1 MPGFFFLEDPA
12 VGWVMRARK
21 LPRGFYDRDT
31 TLVAREL
38 LGKHLVHVVD
48 GVPRVG
54 RIVETEAYLGP
65 HDLAAH
71 SAKGLTAR
79 TRPMFGP
86 PGHAY
91 VYLVYGMHWCMN
103 VVTQPAGQASAVLLR
118 AVEPVKNVEGRTQG
132 PALLCKAMGI
142 DGRLTG
148 HDLLSGTFHIA
159 DPRDDAVIAIVKRP
173 RIGVDYARHWARRLL
188 RFYIRGNPFVSKK

>member
-1 MPGFFFLEDPA
+1 MS
-12 VGWVMRARK
+12 K
-21 LPRGFYDRDT
+21 LPRSFYDRDT

-38 LGKHLVHVVD
+38 LGKHLVHVVA
-48 GVPRVG
+48 GVERVG

-71 SAKGLTAR
+71 SARGLTNR
-79 TRPMFGP
+79 TRVMFGA

-91 VYLVYGMHWCMN
+91 VYLIYGMHWCMN
-103 VVTQPAGQASAVLLR
+103 VVTEEEGHASAVLLR
-118 AVEPVKNVEGRTQG
+118 SIEPVKNVEGRTQG

-142 DGRLTG
+142 DRRLNG
-148 HDLLSGTFHIA
+148 HDLLS
-159 DPRDDAVIAIVKRP
+159 DDFFVARPAREEPVRIVKRA

-188 RFYIRGNPFVSKK
+188 RFYIRGNPFVSKP